1 MLWNY
6 SVSSTLAHIKCRCGV
21 GCKHRIFSAAVGC
34 ISVIFF
40 LSEMW
45 AALQKQRWLEHM
57 WVHRINSANITR
69 WTGDIFTKSG
79 EEKTCHHIHG
89 KERHGGD
96 VSMAILVSFLGKWRE
111 ETFLWIILWTRSLK
125 TCVLK
130 VRRFLLCLLDGKKR
144 RSWKP
149 SLFLLI
155 SVQGAFLSHD
165 GWHINRS
172 F

>member
-21 GCKHRIFSAAVGC
+21 GCKHRIFQSAAVGC

-57 WVHRINSANITR
+57 WVHNINSANITR

-79 EEKTCHHIHG
+79 EEKNLPPHSR
-89 KERHGGD
+89 ERKARWRCIDGDLGQFSWQMERGD
-96 VSMAILVSFLGKWRE
+96 VSVDPFFKNMRLESTQVFTLSSWWKEKAFVKALVVS
-111 ETFLWIILWTRSLK
+111 
-125 TCVLK
+125 
-130 VRRFLLCLLDGKKR
+130 
-144 RSWKP
+144 P
-149 SLFLLI
+149 
-155 SVQGAFLSHD
+155 H
-165 GWHINRS
+165 
-172 F
+172 